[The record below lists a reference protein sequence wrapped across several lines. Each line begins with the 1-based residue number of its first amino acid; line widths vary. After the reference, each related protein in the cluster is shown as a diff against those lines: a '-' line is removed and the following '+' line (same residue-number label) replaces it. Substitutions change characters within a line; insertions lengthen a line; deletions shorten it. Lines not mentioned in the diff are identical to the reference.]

1 MNDGELFDKQ
11 LREHWGAPRPPSP
24 ALRARLLSA
33 ITTPASVRRR
43 WVALAAVAAVVMA
56 VVTAG
61 ITHRSP
67 TVSDE
72 DLAWFADNDEDTA
85 DVTAYFDLAAV
96 DDDAD

>member
-1 MNDGELFDKQ
+1 MNDDELFDKQ

-24 ALRARLLSA
+24 ALQTRLLSA
-33 ITTPASVRRR
+33 ITTRASVRRR
-43 WVALAAVAAVVMA
+43 WLALAAVVMA

-72 DLAWFADNDEDTA
+72 DLAWFADNDEDPA
-85 DVTAYFDLAAV
+85 DVTADFDLAAV